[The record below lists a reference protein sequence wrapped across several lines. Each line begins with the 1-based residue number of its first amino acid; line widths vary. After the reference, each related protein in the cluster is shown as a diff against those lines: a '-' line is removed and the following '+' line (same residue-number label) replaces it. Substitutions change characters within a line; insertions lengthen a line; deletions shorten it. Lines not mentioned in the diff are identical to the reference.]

1 MRWTLGR
8 WTLGWRW
15 TVERFRSALVVLAIA
30 LTIVIVAAF
39 AYARWQVRRIA
50 RDLPARLGIQIQ
62 QSTEGF
68 TYSKTEQGR
77 TVFTLHAA
85 RALQYRAGGHA
96 ILHDVRIQVFNSQ
109 DGLADTIAG
118 QQFEYDPHEG
128 IVRSID
134 EAHIDLHAPAD
145 HAALSAATKSS
156 NQQAATPDRMI
167 HVVMHGLIFNQKT
180 DMATTDGLLVF
191 QLPQGDG
198 QAVGTVYD
206 GKVGQLLLK
215 SKVVIHA
222 QTQRGIAVIHAAQ
235 ALYDQHA
242 SQVQLENA
250 TYVTATEHASAQQ
263 ATILLRP
270 DNSIE
275 NVHAQQQ
282 VRYRTA
288 RGESVSAQ
296 SMIAALD
303 DHSRAQAAHFAGD
316 VQMDWQ
322 QQQEHTHSSAAEGQL
337 YFNAQ
342 GRLRQAILDRNVR
355 VQQRILT
362 AAAPLDRTLRA
373 NHLVMNFVAGRTG
386 NVELQQAV
394 ATGDATLHQQAL
406 AGTQAASIPAQK
418 NDIRDTTLQAQKL
431 TAQFAQGSQLQRVD
445 GEGNT
450 QLQSVKQNGD
460 VDTSFGNTLQ
470 VLFGATPPKQKKKN
484 LSGTALAL
492 DTSNIQ
498 SAVQRGHV
506 VLRQIVAATSV
517 KNEQSESS
525 TATADQA
532 EYQAASQVLAL
543 TGNPHFEDENME
555 MVAQQ
560 MQMNRASGEVTA
572 TGSVQTTLRG
582 GATIDGLLHGDEAPS
597 STNAA
602 THIIADQAVLQQKTQ
617 KVIFTGHARLWQAAS
632 VIEAPV
638 IQILQGQQSLQAYG
652 ENKDSGVRCTFVA
665 SSTASVQS
673 QHAPTSVEVTSARL
687 LYSDAERRAHFTG
700 QVVLTMQEDQLHSD
714 TADIYLQSST
724 PAHTV
729 DKNLQSTQTHSP
741 PNSPQSSVERMVAQG
756 NVRLTQPGRYGT
768 GAQIV
773 YTASDGRFVLT
784 GTEQSPPLLVDSVQG
799 SLTGKAVIF
808 SSEQN
813 VVQVQGGNAATTTE
827 TRVQK

>member
-1 MRWTLGR
+1 MRWMLGR

-15 TVERFRSALVVLAIA
+15 TVERFRMALVVLAIA
-30 LTIVIVAAF
+30 LTVVIVAAF
-39 AYARWQVRRIA
+39 AYARWQARRIA

-62 QSTEGF
+62 QSMEGF

-118 QQFEYDPHEG
+118 QQFEYDPRDG
-128 IVRSID
+128 IVRSMD

-145 HAALSAATKSS
+145 HAALSTATKTS

-198 QAVGTVYD
+198 QAVGAVYD
-206 GKVGQLLLK
+206 GKLGHLLLK

-222 QTQRGIAVIHAAQ
+222 QTQRGRAVIHAAQ

-242 SQVQLENA
+242 SQVQMENA
-250 TYVTATEHASAQQ
+250 TYVTAKEHASARQ

-275 NVHAQQQ
+275 NIHAQQQ

-303 DHSRAQAAHFAGD
+303 EHSRAQAAHFTGD

-322 QQQEHTHSSAAEGQL
+322 QPQEHTHSSAAEGQL
-337 YFNAQ
+337 YFNSQ
-342 GRLRQAILDRNVR
+342 GRLRQAILDRNVH
-355 VQQRILT
+355 VQQRILSAT
-362 AAAPLDRTLRA
+362 APLQRTLHA
-373 NHLVMNFVAGRTG
+373 NHLVMNFVANRSG

-394 ATGDATLHQQAL
+394 ATGDAMLHQQAL
-406 AGTQAASIPAQK
+406 AVAQAVPSPAQK
-418 NDIRDTTLQAQKL
+418 NAVRDTTLSAQKL

-450 QLQSVKQNGD
+450 QLRSVAQNGD
-460 VDTSFGNTLQ
+460 VDTSFGDTLQ
-470 VLFGATPPKQKKKN
+470 VLFAATPPKQKKKN
-484 LSGTALAL
+484 LSGTTLAV

-506 VLRQIVAATSV
+506 ILRQIAAVMSV
-517 KNEQSESS
+517 RNAQPEIS

-532 EYQAASQVLAL
+532 EYLEANQLLTL
-543 TGNPHFEDENME
+543 TGSPHFENADME

-572 TGSVQTTLRG
+572 TGSVQTTMRG
-582 GATIDGLLHGDEAPS
+582 GATTGGLLHGDEASS
-597 STNAA
+597 STSAA
-602 THIIADQAVLQQKTQ
+602 THIIADQAVLRQKKQQ
-617 KVIFTGHARLWQAAS
+617 VIFTGHARLWQGAS

-638 IQILQGQQSLQAYG
+638 IQILERQQSLQAYG
-652 ENKDSGVRCTFVA
+652 EDKGSVVRCTFVA
-665 SSTASVQS
+665 TSATNGRA
-673 QHAPTSVEVTSARL
+673 QHAPTSVDVTSTRL

-700 QVVLTMQEDQLHSD
+700 QVVLTMQEEQLHSD
-714 TADIYLQSST
+714 MADMYLQNSA
-724 PAHTV
+724 PAHTG
-729 DKNLQSTQTHSP
+729 DKNLQSAQANSP
-741 PNSPQSSVERMVAQG
+741 PNSPQTSVERMVAQG

-784 GTEQSPPLLVDSVQG
+784 GTEQSPPVLVDSVQG

-813 VVQVQGGNAATTTE
+813 VVQVLGGNAATTTE